1 MLSCKDT
8 SVMISRSLD
17 RKLTLQERIG
27 VKIHLMVC
35 SACRRMVKQF
45 ELIRDISRQYCA
57 TEDSGT
63 ETRQLSGEAV
73 SRIRERLERERK
85 DSPEQG

>member
-17 RKLTLQERIG
+17 RKLTLHERIS

-35 SACRRMVKQF
+35 SACRRMVKQI

-57 TEDSGT
+57 TEDSG
-63 ETRQLSGEAV
+63 
-73 SRIRERLERERK
+73 
-85 DSPEQG
+85 